1 MNNVLE
7 MFGSAK
13 NICAGIVGL
22 SSLVYCSC
30 SSVPVRATPVQ
41 LEKEK
46 PVVYSKVDEEYSENI
61 RRIDSKLVKHN
72 DPRKVDLGILV
83 DSSFIEKYGKDGDL
97 WWKAFSSAADFVDKR
112 FNEELNIDFDV
123 DSVEYTKLPEHCPK
137 DLGFIVA
144 YMRLHHKP
152 GDSDAFILLSG
163 ESYYG
168 GHGAAKRLGNHVLIA
183 PGNYKDY
190 LAMIIQHELSHLFDV
205 PDADRPGTV
214 MVGSVFN
221 PSYCWSEDEKRILS
235 KHKDRDWSMDTAIEK
250 IKEWIAAF
258 AGEEERFAAE
268 KLFCYALSFKFYK
281 EGLWLAEEMLRR
293 YPGNKIMNEAYN
305 LILELKEKEYKNKKT
320 VLEMLGW

>member
-30 SSVPVRATPVQ
+30 SSVPVRANPVQ

-72 DPRKVDLGILV
+72 HPKKVDLGILV
-83 DSSFIEKYGKDGDL
+83 DSSFIEKYGKEGDL

-112 FNEELNIDFDV
+112 FNQELNIDFDV

-152 GDSDAFILLSG
+152 GDFDAFILLSG

-168 GHGAAKRLGNHVLIA
+168 GQGAAKRLGNHALIA

-205 PDADRPGTV
+205 PDASRPGTI
-214 MVGSVFN
+214 MSGSLFN
-221 PSYCWSEDEKRILS
+221 SSYSWSEDEKKIFNENKNRAWS
-235 KHKDRDWSMDTAIEK
+235 RDSVIEK
-250 IKEWIAAF
+250 IRERIAAF

-268 KLFCYALSFKFYK
+268 KLVCYALSFRFYK
-281 EGLWLAEEMLRR
+281 EGLGLAEEMMRR
-293 YPGNKIMNEAYN
+293 YPGNKLIDEAHDR
-305 LILELKEKEYKNKKT
+305 ILELKKPVFGMKDS
-320 VLEMLGW
+320 LGW